1 MFDLDLNENPYL
13 CKYSNNGANLILA
26 SDKGHI
32 SLMEW
37 KNKNLLF
44 EIDLTD
50 KINDVT
56 FLNT

>member
-32 SLMEW
+32 SLME
-37 KNKNLLF
+37 
-44 EIDLTD
+44 
-50 KINDVT
+50 
-56 FLNT
+56 